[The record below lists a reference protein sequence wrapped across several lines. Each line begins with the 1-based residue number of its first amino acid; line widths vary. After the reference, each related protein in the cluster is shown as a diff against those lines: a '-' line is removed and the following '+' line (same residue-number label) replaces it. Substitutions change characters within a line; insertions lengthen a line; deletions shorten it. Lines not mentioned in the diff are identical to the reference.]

1 MDNFRTLIVHGS
13 RDVSAPLATTLEG
26 LGVPSESISE
36 PAVAIERMRA
46 ITFGALVLDDA
57 LPKGGSLEVF
67 GSLDDLEDNRP
78 IVVMVTVPRAVLAD
92 ARKHTPERM
101 EYVATPESESDTER
115 LALRVRS
122 RLMNATVAAEFGATP
137 PRPES
142 RGGLSAVFAGV
153 GQQGTRPY
161 VAIAAVLV
169 ILLGLLFLLQQFGEQ
184 AGPVG

>member
-1 MDNFRTLIVHGS
+1 MDNFRTLIVHQS

-26 LGVPSESISE
+26 LGVPSETISE
-36 PAVAIERMRA
+36 PATATERMRA
-46 ITFGALVLDDA
+46 MTFGALVLDDA

-67 GSLDDLEDNRP
+67 GSLDDLGENRP
-78 IVVMVTVPRAVLAD
+78 IIVMVTVPRAALAE
-92 ARKHTPERM
+92 ARKHTPDRM

-122 RLMNATVAAEFGATP
+122 RLMNATVAAEFGTTP
-137 PRPES
+137 PRTES
-142 RGGLSAVFAGV
+142 RAGLSAVFAGV

-169 ILLGLLFLLQQFGEQ
+169 ILLGLLFLLQQVGAQ